1 MSSKVFPLFVSL
13 PADLAIMGSLG
24 LGYVIA
30 RRYILLSV

>member
-24 LGYVIA
+24 LRYVIA